1 MYLFIY
7 HQTRTFVRILDR
19 KHEQM
24 YYIKI
29 YILKKAIFKR
39 FKTRKNKININYQ
52 LTTKNLLKWLKI
64 PKNNTISNQHQHHK
78 QQKTQKIVFL
88 RV

>member
-1 MYLFIY
+1 
-7 HQTRTFVRILDR
+7 
-19 KHEQM
+19 M

-52 LTTKNLLKWLKI
+52 LTTKSLSKWLKI
-64 PKNNTISNQHQHHK
+64 PKNDTISNQHQHRK
-78 QQKTQKIVFL
+78 QQKTQKTAFL

>member
-1 MYLFIY
+1 MYDL
-7 HQTRTFVRILDR
+7 
-19 KHEQM
+19 
-24 YYIKI
+24 KI

-64 PKNNTISNQHQHHK
+64 PQNDTISKQHQQRK
-78 QQKTQKIVFL
+78 QQKTQKTAFL